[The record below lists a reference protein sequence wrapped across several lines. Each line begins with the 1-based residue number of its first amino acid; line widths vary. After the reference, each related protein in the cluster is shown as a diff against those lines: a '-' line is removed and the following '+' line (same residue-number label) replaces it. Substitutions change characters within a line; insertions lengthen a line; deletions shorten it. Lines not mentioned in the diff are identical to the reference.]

1 MTINPQGMT
10 VIEWTDAMAFLL
22 NGSPPTQKLLDPT
35 DWKTWGRSLLQTL
48 PDGPNVDEFE
58 DWREWAM
65 RLNSTEEFGG

>member
-1 MTINPQGMT
+1 
-10 VIEWTDAMAFLL
+10 
-22 NGSPPTQKLLDPT
+22 LDPT